1 MKQESSAK
9 RLIEELQHNAVA
21 SGNRVLER
29 RLADLTVWFYHNR
42 QRIPEGNLGKKIEFL
57 EKSLWISFEVMAL
70 LLERHH
76 EVTALKKEGS
86 MLWLPR
92 GMTINGQEKEF
103 G

>member
-1 MKQESSAK
+1 MRQESSAK
-9 RLIEELQHNAVA
+9 KLVEDLQHNAVA

-57 EKSLWISFEVMAL
+57 EKGLWIGFEVMAL
-70 LLERHH
+70 LLERNH
-76 EVTALKKEGS
+76 ELERQKRGPS
-86 MLWLPR
+86 MLWLPS